1 MVCVCVQII
10 KNEILTKLCQHF
22 FTLRKTKTKYS
33 VLSVEDL
40 NFTSQYVRDMVI
52 SVSNNQEVIKF
63 QRVIIR

>member
-1 MVCVCVQII
+1 M
-10 KNEILTKLCQHF
+10 TKFLY
-22 FTLRKTKTKYS
+22 TTKTKTKYS

-63 QRVIIR
+63 QRGIIR